1 MFKESLP
8 RALVKKKKNLTK
20 SMQYYQVWNV
30 DEKLSSTLLWNIKD
44 HKSAVTCF
52 SVCET
57 GESVLSGSADKT
69 IRV

>member
-1 MFKESLP
+1 MF
-8 RALVKKKKNLTK
+8 KKNLTL
-20 SMQYYQVWNV
+20 SMQDYQVWNV
-30 DEKLSSTLLWNIKD
+30 NEKLATLLWNIKE

-52 SVCET
+52 SLSET